1 MLEIICEFSFAS
13 GWYLF
18 YKCCYEIC
26 KSFIICAAVCVLSIC
41 MLVYI
46 TLRLV
51 LQCCVPE
58 CDVLSRR
65 FGWESQPPPEESSL
79 RVLRQKAR
87 PKPRARSRGHR
98 GARQIQS
105 KTHTMVTK
113 SFSCILFFVLNVLQY
128 IAVYSCVCVRLQ
140 LLDWEDQI
148 RADIR
153 SFLSNRS
160 DEKFSGRAV
169 ARILHGIG
177 ESTQTHK
184 IYEVY
189 GVVEEVFRSLCKSRF
204 PKAKLIFLSAVWPI
218 ISVVLV
224 HFHMFYVQNI
234 HL

>member
-1 MLEIICEFSFAS
+1 MPEIICEFSFAS

-18 YKCCYEIC
+18 YKSCYKILCCSVAFQSVTSCVDDLDESRSLHL
-26 KSFIICAAVCVLSIC
+26 KSLLSEYFDKRRDRSHALAAVDI
-41 MLVYI
+41 
-46 TLRLV
+46 
-51 LQCCVPE
+51 
-58 CDVLSRR
+58 
-65 FGWESQPPPEESSL
+65 EEL
-79 RVLRQKAR
+79 DKYKVKHTQWL
-87 PKPRARSRGHR
+87 PKVSA
-98 GARQIQS
+98 A
-105 KTHTMVTK
+105 
-113 SFSCILFFVLNVLQY
+113 FFFVLNGLQY

-204 PKAKLIFLSAVWPI
+204 PKAKLIFLS
-218 ISVVLV
+218 VV
-224 HFHMFYVQNI
+224 
-234 HL
+234 